1 MARMMV
7 KRIGVLS
14 AAKMYSLV
22 GFGIGLIVGVIYGL
36 IIMMFGAAMMMSS
49 TGTSNSG
56 AGAGAGAS
64 GFIIGL
70 LIMVGFPILYG
81 VMCFIAGAIGAL
93 IYNVAARIAG
103 GIELELENAAPDYA
117 APPQPQYGGQY

>member
-36 IIMMFGAAMMMSS
+36 IVMMFGAAMMMSS
-49 TGTSNSG
+49 TGTSSSG

-81 VMCFIAGAIGAL
+81 AMCFIAGAIGGL

-103 GIELELENAAPDYA
+103 GIELELESAPPDYY
-117 APPQPQYGGQY
+117 APPQQQY

>member
-1 MARMMV
+1 MAKMMV

-22 GFGIGLIVGVIYGL
+22 GFGIGLIIGVIYGL
-36 IIMMFGAAMMMSS
+36 IVMMFGAAMMMSS
-49 TGTSNSG
+49 SGTSSSG

-81 VMCFIAGAIGAL
+81 VMSFIAGAIGGL

-103 GIELELENAAPDYA
+103 GIELELENAPPEYH
-117 APPQPQYGGQY
+117 APPQPQYGG